1 MKRHVS
7 ARDGPRA
14 IHKLIAAGMQAVSAR
29 NSARHSD
36 WLGIYDSGCRTYSS
50 HADSDEH
57 HQSIWSSMS
66 PTQRLSRLTSTNLVG
81 HRNLDPRPSRQRI
94 LMPASSV
101 SSGEAEG
108 RWYAVATDSFH
119 PTQASLASF
128 IVLTAKNRRSFGTQ
142 VCYLS
147 QFTSAV
153 LDCHA
158 PAHFCPA
165 DKPAQL
171 HQTSSRNRRQP
182 SNSPAFC
189 GLSQQPTSKPY
200 SGTAVESRSVL
211 VSVLALCMF
220 PAGLNALISRRP
232 ILSRLC

>member
-1 MKRHVS
+1 MRSRQTLPSYTGKSCFFH
-7 ARDGPRA
+7 
-14 IHKLIAAGMQAVSAR
+14 
-29 NSARHSD
+29 
-36 WLGIYDSGCRTYSS
+36 RTYG
-50 HADSDEH
+50 EEKK
-57 HQSIWSSMS
+57 IF
-66 PTQRLSRLTSTNLVG
+66 
-81 HRNLDPRPSRQRI
+81 RN
-94 LMPASSV
+94 
-101 SSGEAEG
+101 
-108 RWYAVATDSFH
+108 
-119 PTQASLASF
+119 
-128 IVLTAKNRRSFGTQ
+128 Q
-142 VCYLS
+142 VCCLS
-147 QFTSAV
+147 QFTPAV

-220 PAGLNALISRRP
+220 PAGLHALIYRRP